1 VNNAAKHAGDGAT
14 ITVTVSEEASW
25 LTFSVADDG
34 LGFDVSSVAGGQGF
48 DNMRDRVGAY
58 GGDLVVESTPGQ
70 GACIRGRMPLTTPGP
85 TAATPEST
93 QRSEAADV
101 AALGERA

>member
-1 VNNAAKHAGDGAT
+1 
-14 ITVTVSEEASW
+14 
-25 LTFSVADDG
+25 
-34 LGFDVSSVAGGQGF
+34 VSSVAGGQGF

-70 GACIRGRMPLTTPGP
+70 GACIRGRMPLPTPGP
-85 TAATPEST
+85 TAATPESP